1 MTKLPY
7 LAPNVHL
14 PRDGGGTINIQ
25 DIQPCK
31 IVLFFY
37 PRDSTSACS
46 KEAKSFTQLLSKFE
60 AYNTK
65 VIGISKDSVKSHEK
79 FIEKEQLAVTLL
91 SDSDNDVC
99 ERFGVWKEKS
109 MYGKKYFG
117 IERSTFI
124 IDSKGNVIREW
135 RKVKVPG
142 HAEEV
147 LDAVSKLGS

>member
-14 PRDGGGTINIQ
+14 PRDGGETINIR

-124 IDSKGNVIREW
+124 IDSKGYVIREW

-147 LDAVSKLGS
+147 LDAVSKLES

>member
-14 PRDGGGTINIQ
+14 PRDGGKTINIR

-147 LDAVSKLGS
+147 LDAVSKLES